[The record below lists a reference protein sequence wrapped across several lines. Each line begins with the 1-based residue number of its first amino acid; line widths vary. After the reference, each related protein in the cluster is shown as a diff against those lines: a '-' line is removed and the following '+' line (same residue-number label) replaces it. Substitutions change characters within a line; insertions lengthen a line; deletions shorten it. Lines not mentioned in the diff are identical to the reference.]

1 MFESKDKGS
10 PSGIYM
16 VKEQGICH
24 VDGKRRKDKHG
35 LKGKKNCTG
44 ESREL
49 DLIDN

>member
-24 VDGKRRKDKHG
+24 VDGKRRKDEHG
-35 LKGKKNCTG
+35 LKGKKI
-44 ESREL
+44 EL
-49 DLIDN
+49 GS